1 MIRPV
6 SIQLAPQRASS
17 PAKAAPSSQDAD
29 GVQLSG
35 SRFSLREAL
44 DATRAE
50 ALSLASKLKDGEYV
64 PGEVLV
70 KLAGGVAA
78 SSVDELA
85 QDYGA
90 KAIRFDV
97 PPSVQEALGGELLK
111 LQLPPGLSTPEAL
124 AAMGRDPRVAAADS
138 NDILRLPQGED
149 ARPQE
154 PPAPQ
159 PPPAQEPPPA
169 QPEPPAPPAFTPPN
183 DLHGDLWGLHNTGQT
198 VNNLEGQAGV
208 DMKAIAAWH
217 TTTGSR
223 TGPIIAVIDSGV
235 DGMHPDLANNMWRN
249 PGEVGGDNV
258 DNDGNGVVDDVYG
271 YSGIDGSGAPVDENG
286 HGTHCAGTIGAEGN
300 NGQGVV
306 GVNWQAQLMG
316 LRFLGPGGAGTTE
329 DAIKCVLYA
338 TRMGARITSN
348 SWSGDKYNAI
358 LFDALRS
365 SPALHICAAGNDGYD
380 NDVRPIYP
388 ASYRLDNVISVAA
401 HDNKDRLAKFS
412 NRGEKSVHLAA
423 PGVDIYSTKPGAA
436 YQFLS
441 GTSMATPH
449 VAGVAGLIATQWPEA
464 TNDDIRRRLLNG
476 VDRMPEPFCNR
487 MTTGGRLNAEKAME
501 PDSTAPGTIED
512 LRSQAVTPTS
522 LDLQWTATGDDGAVG
537 RAVDYELRY
546 SDAPIVMGQP
556 SGRRREVAF
565 EDATRV
571 DAPQP
576 GPSGSPESLKVSLS
590 PSGKRRD
597 LHFAL
602 RAIDNVGNASDLAS
616 ATVSVPAVPVAFE
629 DGMQDGTAKWTA
641 EGKWAQVSDPGRGTV
656 WTDSPDGDYAHKT
669 DASLTSKDISLKDYK
684 NSKLYFDARQ
694 DIELKHD
701 GLQVEVYGKKGWFGG
716 TKWRTEK
723 TLDGIADWQTHVLDL
738 SEYDGQDVKIR
749 FRMETDDSRARDG
762 AYLDNVVVTGA
773 KG

>member
-6 SIQLAPQRASS
+6 SAQVTPQRMSS
-17 PAKAAPSSQDAD
+17 SLPAAAPKVEVD
-29 GVQLSG
+29 GVQLSTA
-35 SRFSLREAL
+35 RFSLRESLA
-44 DATRAE
+44 ATQAV

-70 KLAGGVAA
+70 KLASGVAPT
-78 SSVDELA
+78 SVDGFA

-90 KAIRFDV
+90 KAFRFDV
-97 PPSVQEALGGELLK
+97 PPSIQEQLGGELLK
-111 LQLPPGLSTPEAL
+111 LQLPAGLSTPEAL
-124 AAMGRDPRVAAADS
+124 AAMSRDPRVAACDS
-138 NDILRLPQGED
+138 NDIIRLPEGERTQD
-149 ARPQE
+149 
-154 PPAPQ
+154 
-159 PPPAQEPPPA
+159 PPPAQQPAPPAEPPA
-169 QPEPPAPPAFTPPN
+169 QPEPPPPPPFTPPN
-183 DLHGDLWGLHNTGQT
+183 DLHGDLWGLQNTGQT
-198 VNNLEGQAGV
+198 VNNLQGQAGV
-208 DMKAIAAWH
+208 DCKVMAAWH

-271 YSGIDGSGAPVDENG
+271 YSGINGSGAPVDENG
-286 HGTHCAGTIGAEGN
+286 HGTHCAGTIGAQGN
-300 NGQGVV
+300 NGVGVV
-306 GVNWQAQLMG
+306 GVNWEAQLMA

-365 SPALHICAAGNDGYD
+365 SPAMHICAAGNEGYD
-380 NDVRPIYP
+380 NDVKPVYP
-388 ASYRLDNVISVAA
+388 ASYQLDNVISVAA

-423 PGVDIYSTKPGAA
+423 PGVDIYSTKPGNA
-436 YQFLS
+436 YALMS

-449 VAGVAGLIATQWPEA
+449 VAGVAGLIATHWPEA
-464 TNDDIRRRLLNG
+464 SNDDIRRRLLHG
-476 VDRMPEPFCNR
+476 VDRMPEPFSDR
-487 MTTGGRLNAEKAME
+487 MVTGGRLNAEKAME
-501 PDSTAPGTIED
+501 ADSTAPGTIED
-512 LRSQAVTPTS
+512 LRSSAVGPTS
-522 LDLQWTATGDDGAVG
+522 LDLRWTATGDDGAVG
-537 RAVDYELRY
+537 QAVDYELRY
-546 SDAPIVMGQP
+546 SDAPIVMAPDG
-556 SGRRREVAF
+556 SRREVAF
-565 EDATRV
+565 QDATRV
-571 DAPQP
+571 DAPHP
-576 GPSGSPESLKVSLS
+576 GPAGSPEAIKVNLS

-602 RAIDNVGNASDLAS
+602 RALDNVGNASELAN
-616 ATVSVPAVPVAFE
+616 ATVSIPAVPVAFE
-629 DGMQDGTAKWTA
+629 DGMEDGKAKWTA
-641 EGKWAQVSDPGRGTV
+641 EGRWAQVAEPGHGHV

-669 DASLTSKDISLKDYK
+669 NASLTSTDISLKDYK
-684 NSKLYFDARQ
+684 SPKLYFDAKH

-723 TLDGIADWQTHVLDL
+723 TLDGISNWQTHVLDL
-738 SEYDGQDVKIR
+738 SEYEGQDVKVR
-749 FRMETDDSRARDG
+749 FRMESDDSRARDG

-773 KG
+773 KGS